1 MDRIIAAE
9 PWSFNKSL
17 IVLNRYDKEV
27 AVHAS
32 DLTKIAY
39 WVQVFDIPLRF
50 RNREVA
56 EQICESVGTIL
67 LPDDAPDCDGG
78 SFIRVRVVID
88 ISRPLCR
95 GRLITLDD
103 GKEHWVSFKYE
114 RLTNLCYWCGCT
126 THVDRDCELWI
137 ESEVSLNPE
146 DQQFGPW
153 LHAPP
158 FQASR
163 KKVITVPGFYA
174 KKSQSLPRQHP
185 STPFSHT

>member
-9 PWSFNKSL
+9 LWSFDKSL

-27 AVHAS
+27 AVHAF

-103 GKEHWVSFKYE
+103 GKEH
-114 RLTNLCYWCGCT
+114 
-126 THVDRDCELWI
+126 
-137 ESEVSLNPE
+137 
-146 DQQFGPW
+146 
-153 LHAPP
+153 
-158 FQASR
+158 
-163 KKVITVPGFYA
+163 
-174 KKSQSLPRQHP
+174 
-185 STPFSHT
+185 